1 VTVEAVLGVLLA
13 VTINVATGGGLPDAL
28 SPLRPWAWPLV
39 AVLGVLA
46 MAVPLGRFVIERT
59 RSPGGRYS
67 AFHRD
72 RQRGRILAALA
83 QRWVEGTLTPS
94 HAVTPKIGVTLAQ
107 RADAVDPPADLLA
120 PPEPLGPAE
129 VGIREVFERLDR
141 SMLLLGGPG
150 AGKSM
155 LMLELAVT
163 LVAEA
168 HNEGGPRSSSS
179 SRGGNPHVATPTIP
193 RGSWQAGAGGKW
205 RPWAFRGSS
214 PLPGS
219 TRTSSCFFSTGS
231 TRCPRA
237 GAPVSSTCLAG
248 RRRDAARSR
257 L

>member
-1 VTVEAVLGVLLA
+1 MLSLVFTLSRSVHYSLMKESVTRSGQSLRPVLRSDRARQGITPSMCRRLGILVTVEAVLGVLLA
-13 VTINVATGGGLPDAL
+13 VTINVATGGSLPDAL

-46 MAVPLGRFVIERT
+46 VAVPLGRFVIERT

-129 VGIREVFERLDR
+129 VGIREVFERLD
-141 SMLLLGGPG
+141 
-150 AGKSM
+150 
-155 LMLELAVT
+155 
-163 LVAEA
+163 
-168 HNEGGPRSSSS
+168 
-179 SRGGNPHVATPTIP
+179 
-193 RGSWQAGAGGKW
+193 
-205 RPWAFRGSS
+205 
-214 PLPGS
+214 
-219 TRTSSCFFSTGS
+219 
-231 TRCPRA
+231 